1 MIADV
6 EKLLF
11 REAHLLDSGLFDEW
25 LELMALNVR
34 YWAPV
39 RAMVAGKEEAETES
53 SRLPLFDET
62 KASLRLRVSRLQT
75 GLAWVETPPSRTRR
89 FISNVTAEKDADG
102 IVHVRSNFMVFRSRS
117 FAEEWFVVGCRDDR
131 WTKSDNWL
139 LRERKITLDHCTVEN
154 MSLFL

>member
-6 EKLLF
+6 EQLLY

-25 LELMALNVR
+25 LELMALDVR

-39 RAMVAGKEEAETES
+39 RAMVAGKEEAESES
-53 SRLPLFDET
+53 SRLPLFDES

-75 GLAWVETPPSRTRR
+75 GLAWVETPPTRARR
-89 FISNVTAEKDADG
+89 FVSNITAESG
-102 IVHVRSNFMVFRSRS
+102 PNELIRVRSNFIVFRSRS
-117 FAEEWFVVGCRDDR
+117 FSEEWFVVGCREDR
-131 WTKSDNWL
+131 WTRSDKWL
-139 LRERKITLDHCTVEN
+139 LRERKILLDHCTVEN